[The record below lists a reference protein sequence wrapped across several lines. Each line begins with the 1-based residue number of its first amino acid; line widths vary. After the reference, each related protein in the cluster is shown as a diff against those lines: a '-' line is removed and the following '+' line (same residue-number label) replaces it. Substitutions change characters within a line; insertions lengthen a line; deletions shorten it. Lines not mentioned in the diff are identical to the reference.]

1 VGRAVLTIALAILFL
16 CLVALDLLR
25 DRPPDPRPVL
35 THPRALLLLPAL
47 CAAAGA
53 WAGDLSLF
61 FLSCAALGALAATVT
76 ERFRLTER
84 GIECRGALLEWRTLE
99 PLRATP
105 FFLELRTSRGQRL
118 RLPRWMDGLGTLTRA
133 AERSTLCGSWSRPDG
148 SSS

>member
-1 VGRAVLTIALAILFL
+1 MLSIALAILL
-16 CLVALDLLR
+16 LALVALDLLR
-25 DRPPDPRPVL
+25 DRPVDPRPVV

-47 CAAAGA
+47 GAAAAAA
-53 WAGDLSLF
+53 WSDDLALF
-61 FLSCAALGALAATVT
+61 LLSCAALGALAATVT

-84 GIECRGALLEWRTLE
+84 GIECRGALLEWRTLQA
-99 PLRATP
+99 LRVTP

-133 AERSTLCGSWSRPDG
+133 AQEGTLHGAWSRAGG

>member
-1 VGRAVLTIALAILFL
+1 VLPIALAILL
-16 CLVALDLLR
+16 LGLIALDLLR

-47 CAAAGA
+47 GAAAGA
-53 WAGDLSLF
+53 WSDDLALF
-61 FLSCAALGALAATVT
+61 LLSCAFLGALLATVT

-84 GIECRGALLEWRTLE
+84 GIECRGTILEWRTLE
-99 PLRATP
+99 ALRCTP

-133 AERSTLCGSWSRPDG
+133 AERSTLGRAWSTPG
-148 SSS
+148 ASSS

>member
-1 VGRAVLTIALAILFL
+1 VLSFALAILLL

-25 DRPPDPRPVL
+25 DRPVDPRPVL

-47 CAAAGA
+47 GAAAAA
-53 WAGDLSLF
+53 WSDDVALF
-61 FLSCAALGALAATVT
+61 LLACAALGALASAVT
-76 ERFRLTER
+76 EQFRLTER
-84 GIECRGALLEWRTLE
+84 GIECRGAILEWRTLE
-99 PLRATP
+99 ALRVTP

-133 AERSTLCGSWSRPDG
+133 AQGGTLRGAWSRAGG